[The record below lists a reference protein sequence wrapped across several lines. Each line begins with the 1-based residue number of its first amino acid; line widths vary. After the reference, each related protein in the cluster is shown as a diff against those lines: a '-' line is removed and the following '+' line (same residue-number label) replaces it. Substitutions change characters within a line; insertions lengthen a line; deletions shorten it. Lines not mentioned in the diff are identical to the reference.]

1 MTRILDC
8 TIISFHKI
16 RSLLMSQVVCLKE
29 LIVFSLCW
37 YCHIDPFLLSNLSFS
52 RIVYQ
57 PQHMDHSSACAAC
70 WLVTPWSERT
80 QDKGILKHKCGDS
93 LCSRSLNILTV
104 LFFERNQASRSVA
117 ELSLMLH
124 LRGCLSSLLLTF
136 WVHDRRPKKCPM
148 TNFFGNMSKASS
160 SNVRVPLRTQD
171 PQWDPAQLS
180 VHEARLLRKPRQRTT
195 VPPVHSARA
204 L

>member
-8 TIISFHKI
+8 TIIFHKI
-16 RSLLMSQVVCLKE
+16 RSLLMSQVVCLEE

-57 PQHMDHSSACAAC
+57 PQHMDHSSACVAC

-93 LCSRSLNILTV
+93 LCSRE
-104 LFFERNQASRSVA
+104 FKYFD
-117 ELSLMLH
+117 
-124 LRGCLSSLLLTF
+124 CSLLLKEPSFSKRRRAFLDAALERLPFILTF
-136 WVHDRRPKKCPM
+136 
-148 TNFFGNMSKASS
+148 NLLSS
-160 SNVRVPLRTQD
+160 
-171 PQWDPAQLS
+171 
-180 VHEARLLRKPRQRTT
+180 
-195 VPPVHSARA
+195 
-204 L
+204 